1 MRRKP
6 NAECDRRC
14 VLTSLLASG
23 VVLVD
28 CVNRASSLNLYKT
41 ASWI

>member
-1 MRRKP
+1 MRRKV
-6 NAECDRRC
+6 NEECDRQY
-14 VLTSLLASG
+14 VSNSLLASG

-28 CVNRASSLNLYKT
+28 CVNRASSLNLHKT